1 MPKPTATKIDT
12 AIKKLVSADEAL
24 NEMVHIIIAIPQ
36 QMSLVKKLKKSK
48 TIQGIK
54 IHGESWNHHTNKLF
68 ILTEAMHVEYTQY
81 EN

>member
-54 IHGESWNHHTNKLF
+54 IHGES
-68 ILTEAMHVEYTQY
+68 
-81 EN
+81 